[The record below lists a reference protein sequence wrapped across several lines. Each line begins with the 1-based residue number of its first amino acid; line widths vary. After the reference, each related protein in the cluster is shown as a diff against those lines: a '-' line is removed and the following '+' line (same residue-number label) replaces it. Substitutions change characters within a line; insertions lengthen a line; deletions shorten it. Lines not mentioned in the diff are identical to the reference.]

1 MVFASMRA
9 VCARAAVKIFLEAVS
24 TLENTDGEQR
34 VLRVLRE
41 FTARRNLS
49 FITRINEISKG
60 WFPYDRRS
68 R

>member
-68 R
+68 H